1 MKFTMNLGNVKS
13 VVKSMSPNVPKVLL
27 KPLNICHRLCVL
39 RPRVIIIW
47 YLLHFFEWSRQK
59 IVDIL
64 ERIIGCI
71 VLSWSYLI
79 LKWLNQKINS
89 EMAYL
94 KIILFLE
101 RIGVCIAQCIQQK
114 NTSALDLNVL

>member
-1 MKFTMNLGNVKS
+1 MRFEASWDNNLVS
-13 VVKSMSPNVPKVLL
+13 VT
-27 KPLNICHRLCVL
+27 
-39 RPRVIIIW
+39 
-47 YLLHFFEWSRQK
+47 FFEWSSQK

-94 KIILFLE
+94 KIILCLE
-101 RIGVCIAQCIQQK
+101 RIGVCIARCIQQK